1 MAARKPWWQL
11 TKTVRQGYVGSG
23 LYAIAGLF
31 NLVAGLTVNVWML
44 VAAVFFLVAAPLSLV
59 SALALRRRERS
70 GSGAGPAAGSQSP
83 RRTPA

>member
-11 TKTVRQGYVGSG
+11 TKTVRQGYVGSV

-44 VAAVFFLVAAPLSLV
+44 LSAVFFLVAAPLYLV
-59 SALALRRRERS
+59 SALALRRRARS
-70 GSGAGPAAGSQSP
+70 GSGADPPGAPGLPPSS
-83 RRTPA
+83 